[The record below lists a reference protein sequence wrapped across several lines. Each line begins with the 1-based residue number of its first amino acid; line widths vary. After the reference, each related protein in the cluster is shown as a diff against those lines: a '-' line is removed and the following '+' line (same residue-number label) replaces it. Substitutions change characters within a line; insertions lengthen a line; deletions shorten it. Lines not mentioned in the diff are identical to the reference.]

1 MPPKTEAPDWSA
13 DRGESWRDHLTPLEA
28 MLAPVTA
35 PLIAALDLT
44 TPLRI
49 ADIGCGGGET
59 SLEIAKAAPSGS
71 TVDGFD
77 ISPALVEAASAKEAY
92 GDVRAKF
99 HVANAQEPL
108 ASKQT
113 FDRLTSRFGIM
124 FFPDQETAFQN
135 LATWLDPGG
144 RFAFG
149 VWGPPEDNPWMTSIR
164 KTVSDHIVL
173 PTPAPDGPGPFRYR
187 DADQFMALLRQSG
200 FSQVESNSWRDQ
212 LAIGG
217 GLDPAAAA
225 DFALSAFS
233 AGQVLDSSDQLT
245 AQAARRDLEALF
257 AGSVSNGVV
266 RMDAHVH
273 IVTGQRA

>member
-1 MPPKTEAPDWSA
+1 MPQKTEAPDWSK
-13 DRGESWRDHLTPLEA
+13 DRGDSWRDHLTPLEA

-35 PLIAALDLT
+35 PLIKALDLR

-59 SLEIAKAAPSGS
+59 SLEIAKASAAGS

-77 ISPALVEAASAKEAY
+77 ISPALVKAASAKEAY
-92 GDVRAKF
+92 GDVRPQF
-99 HVANAQEPL
+99 HIADAQQPPATK
-108 ASKQT
+108 AS

-124 FFPDQETAFQN
+124 FFPDHEIAFQN
-135 LATWLDPGG
+135 LATWLAPEGQ
-144 RFAFG
+144 FAFA

-187 DADQFMALLRQSG
+187 DADQFMILLRQSG
-200 FSQVESNSWRDQ
+200 FSQVESKSWRDQ

-217 GLDPAAAA
+217 GMDPSAAAE
-225 DFALSAFS
+225 FALSAFS
-233 AGQVLDSSDQLT
+233 AGQLLNSSDQLT
-245 AQAARRDLEALF
+245 AKAARRDLEALF
-257 AGSVSNGVV
+257 SDSVSDGQV

-273 IVTGQRA
+273 IVTGQKA